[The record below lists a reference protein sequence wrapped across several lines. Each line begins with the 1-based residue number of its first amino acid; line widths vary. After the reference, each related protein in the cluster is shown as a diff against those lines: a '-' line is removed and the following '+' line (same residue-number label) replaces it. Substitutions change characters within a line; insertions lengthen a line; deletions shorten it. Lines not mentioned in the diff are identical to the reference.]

1 MVAVRLSIIAERMNA
16 KKHMIH
22 RILTL
27 LFVLIYLFIVEK
39 PLKKS
44 TVSTIVIAPIRKI
57 KISAV

>member
-1 MVAVRLSIIAERMNA
+1 MVAVRLSIIAERTNA

-27 LFVLIYLFIVEK
+27 LFVLINLFIVEK